1 MNGGEWVIIWQMGL
15 VYGIVTI
22 GIFLSFRVLN
32 FADMTCD
39 GTFVLGGCLAAIGE
53 KNGLPAPMA
62 LALAFLGGGIAGWA
76 TACLY
81 NYCKITDI
89 LAGILV
95 AFMLYSLNLRIM
107 GGVPNIT
114 LDGVDGCSAILPL
127 VGIFVVLGI
136 GYLLMSDFGLALRG
150 LGANRHLAQSHGI
163 SPAHTIAIGLALAN
177 GLTALGGAFFALT
190 QNFCDIGSGV
200 GTLVVGLASL
210 VIGEKILPFRSPAV
224 AVAACVVGSIVYR
237 LLIGF
242 ALHSDVLSL
251 RSSDLNL
258 ITGLLIVGVMAT
270 RGRRRKC
277 CP

>member
-1 MNGGEWVIIWQMGL
+1 MNGGEWGIILQMGL

-39 GTFVLGGCLAAIGE
+39 GAFVLGGCLAAVGV
-53 KNGLPAPMA
+53 KNGVSAPVS
-62 LALAFLGGGIAGWA
+62 LILTFLGGSAAGWT
-76 TACLY
+76 TACLH

-107 GGVPNIT
+107 GGVPNVT
-114 LDGVDGCSAILPL
+114 LDVGGGYGGGLVLAGILVPL
-127 VGIFVVLGI
+127 AV
-136 GYLLMSDFGLALRG
+136 GYLLVSDFGLALRG
-150 LGANRHLAQSHGI
+150 LGQNRHLARSYGI
-163 SPAHTIAIGLALAN
+163 STASTIASGLALSN
-177 GLTALGGAFFALT
+177 GLIALGGAFFTLT
-190 QNFCDIGSGV
+190 QSFCDIGGGA

-224 AVAACVVGSIVYR
+224 AVVACVVGSIVYR

-242 ALHSDVLSL
+242 ALHGDVISL

-258 ITGLLIVGVMAT
+258 ITGLLIIGVMAT
-270 RGRRRKC
+270 RGRRKRC
-277 CP
+277 YP

>member
-1 MNGGEWVIIWQMGL
+1 MNVGEWVIILQMGL

-22 GIFLSFRVLN
+22 GIFMSFRVLN

-39 GTFVLGGCLAAIGE
+39 GAFVLGGCVAAGGV
-53 KNGLPAPMA
+53 KNGLPIPLA
-62 LALAFLGGGIAGWA
+62 LILAFLGGGIAGWT
-76 TACLY
+76 TACLH

-107 GGVPNIT
+107 GGVPNVT
-114 LDGVDGCSAILPL
+114 LGSIDGCGMTLALAGVI
-127 VGIFVVLGI
+127 VVWAV

-150 LGANRHLAQSHGI
+150 LGQNRHLARSYGI
-163 SPAHTIAIGLALAN
+163 PAANTIAIGLALSN
-177 GLTALGGAFFALT
+177 GLIALGGAFFVLT
-190 QNFCDIGSGV
+190 QNFCDIGGGA

-210 VIGEKILPFRSPAV
+210 IIGEKILSFRSPAV
-224 AVAACVVGSIVYR
+224 AVAACVVGSVVYR

-251 RSSDLNL
+251 RSSDLNF

-270 RGRRRKC
+270 RGRRQRC
-277 CP
+277 YL